1 MDIIYF
7 MRKRENDKKKTM
19 QTLVLISQI
28 GLVMIVAI
36 GLGTACGVWLDRK
49 LGTSFLTV
57 VFFVLG
63 CMGGIQGAYGLI
75 NQVFGGDDREKK

>member
-1 MDIIYF
+1 

-28 GLVMIVAI
+28 GLVMIAAI

-57 VFFVLG
+57 VFLLPSVVNNNLVL
-63 CMGGIQGAYGLI
+63 ITWLKKE
-75 NQVFGGDDREKK
+75 QVLLS

>member
-1 MDIIYF
+1 

-36 GLGTACGVWLDRK
+36 GMCTACGVWLDKR
-49 LGTSFLTV
+49 LNTWFFTVALFL
-57 VFFVLG
+57 LG
-63 CMGGIQGAYGLI
+63 CLGGIHGAYGLI
-75 NQVFGGDDREKK
+75 HQIYGDDEQEKK